1 MATLTALGLMSGTS
15 LDGVDVALIR
25 TDGVDVNARGPS
37 FYRPYNAAER
47 ELLGAALAAGAELRD
62 RTARPGILS
71 KAEALVT
78 SAHGEAVEGYFR
90 AHPLL
95 RSHLHVVGFHGQ
107 TIVHRPHAGLSV
119 QLGDGEALARRLGVP
134 VAYDFRAADLAAGG
148 QGAPLVPIYHRALVT
163 AGAIPQPVAVLN
175 IGGVANL
182 TLIDDDADLVAFDTG
197 PGNALL
203 DDFMYAR
210 IGERQD
216 RDGGAAACGRVH
228 HGVLATVLADP
239 YFARPPPKS
248 LDRNAFAGL
257 DLGPLSLADGAAT
270 LTALT
275 VETVA
280 MARDL
285 LKRSPRQWIIA
296 GGGARNRTLMASL
309 AARLAPAPVLSADD
323 VGWPADALE
332 AQAFAYLAVRAL
344 KGLPITFPGTTG
356 VRGPLCGGTISDL

>member
-1 MATLTALGLMSGTS
+1 
-15 LDGVDVALIR
+15 
-25 TDGVDVNARGPS
+25 
-37 FYRPYNAAER
+37 
-47 ELLGAALAAGAELRD
+47 
-62 RTARPGILS
+62 
-71 KAEALVT
+71 
-78 SAHGEAVEGYFR
+78 
-90 AHPLL
+90 
-95 RSHLHVVGFHGQ
+95 
-107 TIVHRPHAGLSV
+107 
-119 QLGDGEALARRLGVP
+119 
-134 VAYDFRAADLAAGG
+134 
-148 QGAPLVPIYHRALVT
+148 VT

-280 MARDL
+280 IARDL
-285 LKRSPRQWIIA
+285 LTRSPRQWIIA